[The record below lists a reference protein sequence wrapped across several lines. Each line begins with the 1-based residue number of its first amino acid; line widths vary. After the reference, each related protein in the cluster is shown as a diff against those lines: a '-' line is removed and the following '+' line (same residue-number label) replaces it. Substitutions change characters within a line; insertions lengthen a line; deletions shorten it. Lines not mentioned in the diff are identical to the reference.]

1 MKKILFVLVCGI
13 AVMSCT
19 EADNKSDNNSSNA
32 ASTNS
37 AVTANQS
44 TPSTEA
50 AHSHSA
56 YVPTPPVDK
65 EKLTKIEWLDGT
77 NRDFGKMKEGEKLN
91 VVFRFKNAGDKP
103 LIIADVTAG
112 CGCTATDKPTKPFA
126 PGEKGEIKAVFNSEK
141 QGTGTKSKTVNVFA
155 NTDPQMTSLT
165 FSVEVKPKS

>member
-13 AVMSCT
+13 AIVSCT

-32 ASTNS
+32 ASTTS

-44 TPSTEA
+44 AQSTDA
-50 AHSHSA
+50 SHSHTA
-56 YVPTPPVDK
+56 NVPTPPVDR
-65 EKLTKIEWLDGT
+65 EKLTKIEWLDGIKK
-77 NRDFGKMKEGEKLN
+77 DFGKMKEGEKLN

-103 LIIADVTAG
+103 LIISDVSAG

-126 PGEKGEIKAVFNSEK
+126 PGEKGEIKAIFNSEH
-141 QGTGTKSKTVNVFA
+141 QGTGAKSKTVNVFA